1 MHRNR
6 SRNLLEIAEYISLAA
21 SIAGIVAATVFEQSN
36 YAVLP
41 IVWALLL
48 NLINRN
54 RLEQKTKATAASTI
68 ERLNQHK
75 ASVEQLIDQF
85 KVTTNSLV
93 AVNPQIEHNDHGKNV
108 ESSDDLN
115 SIVSALKHLRQR
127 ENILE
132 TTIKLVQT
140 ELEMINKQ
148 FKQRPELEQVE
159 SLTAVILDL
168 QQFINQLPQWGN
180 LQQRQLIELQEKVD
194 YALAN
199 LSAEIGKIPDQIER
213 EVQRQFQEINNQKD

>member
-1 MHRNR
+1 MRPNR
-6 SRNLLEIAEYISLAA
+6 SHNLLEIAEYLSLAA
-21 SIAGIVAATVFEQSN
+21 AIAGIIAAGAFNQNN
-36 YAVLP
+36 YATIP
-41 IVWALLL
+41 IVFSLLL

-54 RLEQKTKATAASTI
+54 RLELKTRATAASTI

-75 ASVEQLIDQF
+75 ASVEQLIDQL
-85 KVTTNSLV
+85 KVTITSL
-93 AVNPQIEHNDHGKNV
+93 AAINPQIEYNGKNADSTENV
-108 ESSDDLN
+108 N
-115 SIVSALKHLRQR
+115 SIVSALQHLRQR

-140 ELEMINKQ
+140 ELETINKQ

-159 SLTAVILDL
+159 NLTRVILDL

-194 YALAN
+194 RALAN
-199 LSAEIGKIPDQIER
+199 LSTEMERISDKIEI
-213 EVQRQFQEINNQKD
+213 EVQRQFQKIDR

>member
-1 MHRNR
+1 MHPNR

-21 SIAGIVAATVFEQSN
+21 SIAGIVAAAVFNQSN
-36 YAVLP
+36 YAALP

-54 RLEQKTKATAASTI
+54 RLELKTKATAASTI

-75 ASVEQLIDQF
+75 ASVEQLMEQL
-85 KVTTNSLV
+85 KVTTTSLA
-93 AVNPQIEHNDHGKNV
+93 AVNPQIDHNNRNA
-108 ESSDDLN
+108 ESPEDLH

-140 ELEMINKQ
+140 ELETINKQ

-168 QQFINQLPQWGN
+168 QQFINQLPQWGS
-180 LQQRQLIELQEKVD
+180 LQQRQLIELQAKID
-194 YALAN
+194 SALAN

-213 EVQRQFQEINNQKD
+213 EVQRQISK